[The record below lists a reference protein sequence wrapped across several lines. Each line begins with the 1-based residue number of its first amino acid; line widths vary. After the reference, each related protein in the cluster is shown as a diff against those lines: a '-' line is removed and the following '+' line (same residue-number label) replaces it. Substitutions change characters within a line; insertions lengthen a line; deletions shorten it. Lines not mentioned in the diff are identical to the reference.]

1 MLSPHI
7 ISALLVEREADL
19 RRRAEQAR
27 LRRPDPWADPTAA
40 PTAPSATAV
49 PESGPRSRW
58 HRRRRHL
65 RPA

>member
-27 LRRPDPWADPTAA
+27 LRRPEPWVDAIQ
-40 PTAPSATAV
+40 APSAPAV
-49 PESGPRSRW
+49 PEAGPRSRW

>member
-19 RRRAEQAR
+19 RRRSEQAR
-27 LRRPDPWADPTAA
+27 LRRPEQWVDPTQ
-40 PTAPSATAV
+40 APSAPAV
-49 PESGPRSRW
+49 PEAEPRSRW